1 MNAEHVNRWLT
12 LSANIGVVIG
22 LILLLIELDQNS
34 DLVRAQIH
42 QARSDTWVSGRLA
55 LADTEHLLPAYQKFL
70 AAGGP
75 MDPSAIEALD
85 PIESSRVYRYVQAV
99 AGDYDN
105 LFYQYQQGY
114 LDEEYYQDAFRARV
128 VRLAPVWDALGLTGS
143 RRSFVEEI
151 DRIMAAEAA
160 KGESPKNRS

>member
-55 LADTEHLLPAYQKFL
+55 FADTEHLLPAYHKFI

-85 PIESSRVYRYVQAV
+85 PIEALRIYRYLEAR

-114 LDEEYYQDAFRARV
+114 LDEEFYRTRIETSIK
-128 VRLAPVWDALGLTGS
+128 RLAPMWMNMDFLNRL
-143 RRSFVEEI
+143 RPSFV
-151 DRIMAAEAA
+151 AEV
-160 KGESPKNRS
+160 ERLNSSD

>member
-42 QARSDTWVSGRLA
+42 QARSDTWVSGRVA
-55 LADTEHLLPAYQKFL
+55 FADTEHLLPAYQKFM

-85 PIESSRVYRYVQAV
+85 PIELLRVYRYLQSR

-114 LDEEYYQDAFRARV
+114 LDEEFYRTRIESSIK
-128 VRLAPVWDALGLTGS
+128 RLAPTWMNMDFLNRL
-143 RRSFVEEI
+143 RPSFVAEI
-151 DRIMAAEAA
+151 ERLNSSD
-160 KGESPKNRS
+160 

>member
-55 LADTEHLLPAYQKFL
+55 FADTEHLLPAYQKFM

-85 PIESSRVYRYVQAV
+85 PIESLRIYRYLEAR

-114 LDEEYYQDAFRARV
+114 LDEEFYRTRIESSIKRIAPMWMKMDFLN
-128 VRLAPVWDALGLTGS
+128 RLRP
-143 RRSFVEEI
+143 SFVAEI
-151 DRIMAAEAA
+151 ERLNSSD
-160 KGESPKNRS
+160 